1 MAQRGDGGRRA
12 RPHAAQGQF
21 LRPRPEEERFIT
33 AAFIGALT
41 TTGTADEL
49 VERVRGRAASGYEQR
64 ASCLAPGRE
73 DASEAWALGRAGV

>member
-1 MAQRGDGGRRA
+1 MGTEVAA
-12 RPHAAQGQF
+12 RDLTPHKGQF

-41 TTGTADEL
+41 TTGTADDL

-64 ASCLAPGRE
+64 AICLAPGRE
-73 DASEAWALGRAGV
+73 EASEAWALVREGV